1 MAEADPT
8 QEKLK
13 KYEKAVKKLKSAHD
27 KATKELAEQKKTFE
41 SALAEK
47 SSLVESLKSAA
58 EGGKDEGGG
67 EEALNEKI
75 EEQEEKIKEH
85 EENIKKAEEK
95 AVLEEAATKD
105 KLETQKVKIEEEWK
119 KKFQEAALSAD
130 QPKAKESSG
139 DGELPGD
146 YIPGG
151 VEPWMAT
158 FADMVTLLMVFFV
171 LFYSVEKD
179 NTEKFKSAIDMMVE
193 EDGPEGLGAIMQV
206 MDQTEIMQNMKEMK
220 AAAKAEKEDT
230 TVEEKIV
237 LRVPGLNLFKEG
249 GAKLSPEARPV
260 LNEIIK
266 IIKSKG
272 DHKIFIQGH
281 TDDVPIHTAKFESN
295 WELSAVRATAVLRYF
310 YDKGIDPELLTAT
323 GYADTFPMVPNNTK
337 EGRAKNR
344 RIEFILEKMPDEDAI
359 KAREEK
365 AKAERAEKARKKE
378 LSGRDQMKPKK
389 S

>member
-13 KYEKAVKKLKSAHD
+13 KYEKAVKKLKSAHE

-58 EGGKDEGGG
+58 EGGKDEGGS
-67 EEALNEKI
+67 EDALNEKI
-75 EEQEEKIKEH
+75 EEQEEKIKEG
-85 EENIKKAEEK
+85 EENVKKLEEK
-95 AVLEEAATKD
+95 MKLQEQATKD
-105 KLETQKVKIEEEWK
+105 KLEAQKTKLETEWK
-119 KKFQEAALSAD
+119 KKFEEAALNAEA
-130 QPKAKESSG
+130 PKKEKKSSG
-139 DGELPGD
+139 EEVPND

-193 EDGPEGLGAIMQV
+193 EDGPDGLAKIMRV
-206 MDQTEIMQNMKEMK
+206 MDATKVMQNLKEMRDATL
-220 AAAKAEKEDT
+220 AAQAEE
-230 TVEEKIV
+230 TVEDKIV
-237 LRVPGLNLFKEG
+237 LRVPGLNLFKKG
-249 GAKLSPEARPV
+249 GAKLSPAARPV
-260 LNEIIK
+260 LDEIVK
-266 IIKSKG
+266 IIKTKG
-272 DHKIFIQGH
+272 KKHKIFIQGH

-295 WELSAVRATAVLRYF
+295 WELSAIRATAVLRYF
-310 YDKGIDPELLTAT
+310 FDKGIDPERLTAT
-323 GYADTFPMVPNNTK
+323 GYADTFPMVSNNTK

-344 RIEFILEKMPDEDAI
+344 RIEFVLEKMPED
-359 KAREEK
+359 K
-365 AKAERAEKARKKE
+365 
-378 LSGRDQMKPKK
+378 KPKK
-389 S
+389 KKVDAEANLRPKKA

>member
-13 KYEKAVKKLKSAHD
+13 KYEKAVKKLKAANE
-27 KATKELAEQKKTFE
+27 KGAKELAEQKKTFE

-47 SSLVESLKSAA
+47 SSLVESLKASA
-58 EGGKDEGGG
+58 EGSKEEGGG
-67 EEALNEKI
+67 GGEDLQEKI
-75 EEQEEKIKEH
+75 EEQEEKIKEA
-85 EENIKKAEEK
+85 EENVIKGEEK
-95 AVLEEAATKD
+95 LKLQVQATKD
-105 KLETQKVKIEEEWK
+105 KLEAQKTKIETEWK
-119 KKFQEAALSAD
+119 KKFEEAALNAD
-130 QPKAKESSG
+130 KPKEKKSSG
-139 DGELPGD
+139 EGEVPGD

-193 EDGPEGLGAIMQV
+193 EDGPDGLAKILKVVDSTQV
-206 MDQTEIMQNMKEMK
+206 MQNLKEMRDATK
-220 AAAKAEKEDT
+220 AAEAEE
-230 TVEEKIV
+230 TVEDKIV
-237 LRVPGLNLFKEG
+237 LRVPGLNLFKKG

-260 LNEIIK
+260 LNEIVK
-266 IIKSKG
+266 IIKTKG
-272 DHKIFIQGH
+272 KNHKIFIQGH

-310 YDKGIDPELLTAT
+310 YDKGIDPEKLTAT

-344 RIEFILEKMPDEDAI
+344 RIEFVLEKIPD
-359 KAREEK
+359 
-365 AKAERAEKARKKE
+365 
-378 LSGRDQMKPKK
+378 
-389 S
+389 